1 MKDATKKDLAI
12 SLRKLLMKKPL
23 SKITIGELSKE
34 AEVNRQ
40 TFYYH
45 FQDIM
50 DLLYYA
56 TEKEG
61 ERIVNQ
67 ESFGNSFEEDF
78 RFLLSL
84 FKDSEPVVKNVHHC
98 LDKRSSDLLLS
109 ALLCSFVGY
118 YVKKESEGIDANEE
132 ILNKVTSFYTHA
144 LCGVIQEFIRSSFQ
158 TNIESVAKETSE
170 ILHGNFR
177 NSTLNL
183 LNPCIN

>member
-12 SLRKLLMKKPL
+12 SLRKLLLKKPL

-45 FQDIM
+45 FQDIN

-61 ERIVNQ
+61 ERIVNL
-67 ESFGNSFEEDF
+67 ENFGNSFEEDF

-84 FKDSEPVVKNVHHC
+84 FIESEQVVKNVHQC
-98 LDKRSSDLLLS
+98 LDKRSSDLLLN

-118 YVKKESEGIDANEE
+118 YVKKESEGIETSEE
-132 ILNKVTSFYTHA
+132 IVDKVTFFYVRA
-144 LCGVIQEFIRSSFQ
+144 LRGVILEFICSSFQ
-158 TNIESVAKETSE
+158 SNIDLIAKETAN
-170 ILHGNFR
+170 IIRGNFR
-177 NSTLNL
+177 NSILNL
-183 LNPCIN
+183 KNPF